1 MPLETSP
8 LKPKQRN
15 QSSESPSSMMIKQ
28 LQPQKQG
35 SFKQYVATEG
45 LSQSVATQGGLV
57 LRNK

>member
-1 MPLETSP
+1 MPGEPSH

-15 QSSESPSSMMIKQ
+15 ESSESPSSMTIKQ

-45 LSQSVATQGGLV
+45 LSQSVATQGGLD
-57 LRNK
+57 